1 MRLAVPLLPILLLL
15 AAACAA
21 PRETTPPAGASVP
34 VQAAASVPPL
44 AWLVDRVGGERV
56 ETVVLIPPGASPH
69 AFEPSP
75 RQVAAVVAADL
86 FVVVGDPD
94 FAFEARLVDRLLGE
108 RENAEEGRKNA
119 EVVELAAVAA
129 SAADDDALDPHLWL
143 VPRHLESAASA
154 IADALSDLD
163 PEGEAVY
170 RANYEALEAEL
181 DTLDDELRQHLG
193 GLAGGSFYVEHPA
206 WGHLAA
212 EYGLTQVAL
221 EEEGKEPR
229 AGRLVEAIESA
240 RRDGV
245 TLVLVQRGVAERAG
259 RTLADEIGAE
269 VVEVDP
275 LAYDVA
281 ANLRRVSEVLQRAV
295 GRRAR

>member
-1 MRLAVPLLPILLLL
+1 MRLAPLPLLLL
-15 AAACAA
+15 VAAACAA
-21 PRETTPPAGASVP
+21 PPASQTAGDSAGPPVR
-34 VQAAASVPPL
+34 AAASVPPL
-44 AWLVDRVGGERV
+44 AWLLDRVGGERV
-56 ETVVLIPPGASPH
+56 ETAVLIPPGTSPH

-75 RQVAAVVAADL
+75 RQVAEVAGADL
-86 FVVVGDPD
+86 FVAVGDPD
-94 FAFEARLVDRLLGE
+94 LAFEARLVDRLLGE
-108 RENAEEGRKNA
+108 REGV
-119 EVVELAAVAA
+119 EVVELAKVAA

-143 VPRHLESAASA
+143 VPRHLESAAAA
-154 IADALSDLD
+154 IARALAGLD
-163 PEGEAVY
+163 PEGEALY
-170 RANYEALEAEL
+170 RANAVRLDAELEA
-181 DTLDDELRQHLG
+181 LDDELRRRLG
-193 GLAGGSFYVEHPA
+193 ALAGGKFYVEHPA

-229 AGRLVEAIESA
+229 AARLVEAIETA

-245 TLVLVQRGVAERAG
+245 GVVLVQRGVAERAG

-281 ANLRRVSEVLQRAV
+281 ANLRQVAGVLERAV
-295 GRRAR
+295 GRSGG

>member
-1 MRLAVPLLPILLLL
+1 MRLTPLLSTLLLL
-15 AAACAA
+15 AVACAA
-21 PRETTPPAGASVP
+21 PREASAPAGDAVP

-56 ETVVLIPPGASPH
+56 KTAVLIPAGASPH

-86 FVVVGDPD
+86 FVAVGDPD

-108 RENAEEGRKNA
+108 RDDDAAEP
-119 EVVELAAVAA
+119 EVVKLAAVAA

-163 PEGEAVY
+163 PEGEAFY
-170 RANYEALEAEL
+170 RANFEALDAEL
-181 DTLDDELRQHLG
+181 DALDDELRQHLG
-193 GLAGGSFYVEHPA
+193 GFAGGSFYVEHPA

-229 AGRLVEAIESA
+229 AGRLVEAIEAA

-245 TLVLVQRGVAERAG
+245 RVVLVQRGVAERAG

-281 ANLRRVSEVLQRAV
+281 ANLRRVSEVLQRAM
-295 GRRAR
+295 GRSDG

>member
-1 MRLAVPLLPILLLL
+1 MRLAPLPLLLL
-15 AAACAA
+15 LVLAACAA
-21 PRETTPPAGASVP
+21 PQETSEPPADALP
-34 VQAAASVPPL
+34 IRAAASVPPL
-44 AWLVDRVGGERV
+44 AWLVDRVGGDRV
-56 ETVVLIPPGASPH
+56 ETAVLIPAGASPH

-86 FVVVGDPD
+86 FVAVGDPD

-108 RENAEEGRKNA
+108 REDDAAEP
-119 EVVELAAVAA
+119 EVVKLAAVAA

-163 PEGEAVY
+163 PEGEAFY
-170 RANYEALEAEL
+170 RANFEALDAEL
-181 DTLDDELRQHLG
+181 DDLDDELRQHLG
-193 GLAGGSFYVEHPA
+193 GFAGGSFYVEHPA

-229 AGRLVEAIESA
+229 VGRLVEAIEAA

-245 TLVLVQRGVAERAG
+245 RVVLVQRGVAERAG

-281 ANLRRVSEVLQRAV
+281 ANLRRVSEVLQRAM
-295 GRRAR
+295 GRSGG